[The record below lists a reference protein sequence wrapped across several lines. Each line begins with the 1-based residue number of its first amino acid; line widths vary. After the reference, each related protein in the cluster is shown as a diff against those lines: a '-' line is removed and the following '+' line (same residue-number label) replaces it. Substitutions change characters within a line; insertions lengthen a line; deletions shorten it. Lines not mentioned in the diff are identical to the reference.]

1 MTITAVS
8 LLVALAVLPAALH
21 PIARTHRV
29 TPVLFAA
36 SVTLV
41 LLAVTA
47 VVAGIAGPADGVGA
61 RIAQC
66 AAVIAAMTGGGAV
79 VRSVLILGGVDPWRS
94 DTPMSTD
101 ESMSPVSATPDDPDS
116 AEPLAAPPLRGGRV
130 IGFLERGAVAVTLIL
145 GWPEGLAI
153 ILAVKGL
160 ARYPE
165 LREAHAGEQ
174 FIIGTFGSV
183 LYAVAVAGTAH
194 LIVS

>member
-1 MTITAVS
+1 MTMTAIV

-21 PIARTHRV
+21 PIARRHRV

-41 LLAVTA
+41 LLAATA
-47 VVAGIAGPADGVGA
+47 IVAGIAGPADGVGA

-66 AAVIAAMTGGGAV
+66 AAVIAAVTGGGAV
-79 VRSVLILGGVDPWRS
+79 VRSVLVLGGVDPWRS

-101 ESMSPVSATPDDPDS
+101 ESVSPTPTPDDPDS
-116 AEPLAAPPLRGGRV
+116 TEPLAAPPLRGGRV
-130 IGFLERGAVAVTLIL
+130 IGFLERGAVAVTLIV

-165 LREAHAGEQ
+165 LRESHAGEQ

>member
-1 MTITAVS
+1 MTVTAIA
-8 LLVALAVLPAALH
+8 LLVALALLPAALH
-21 PIARTHRV
+21 PIARRHQV
-29 TPVLFAA
+29 APVLFAA
-36 SVTLV
+36 SVTLT
-41 LLAVTA
+41 LLAVAA

-61 RIAQC
+61 RIAQV
-66 AAVIAAMTGGGAV
+66 AAVIAAVTGGGAV
-79 VRSVLILGGVDPWRS
+79 VRSVLFLGGVDPWRS
-94 DTPMSTD
+94 DNGAPGTHTD
-101 ESMSPVSATPDDPDS
+101 GQDGDGIDEVDAVS
-116 AEPLAAPPLRGGRV
+116 AAPPLRGGRV
-130 IGFLERGAVAVTLIL
+130 IGFLERGAVAVTLII